1 MSHHNPMAMVGA
13 SMRPAYGYGSAYPSS
28 YGYGQGYGR
37 GFSSAGYGAMG
48 GYSAGFGSP
57 GDGPIENRFIQ
68 LAEES
73 SLPAFQAIGSVVH
86 AFGSISMMLESSFH
100 AVHSS
105 FQAVLGV
112 AEHFSKM
119 KLQLSQVFS
128 AIAAIRFIK
137 YLYTKFLYL
146 FGLATNNPAFS
157 ESVWRSA
164 NLGGEMADFLTEGDL
179 KPTTRWPILMYLGL
193 VFAAPYLIW
202 RLLSS
207 LVPASADNDGWAKG
221 EGEHYV
227 AKALH
232 EFSSDQSGEVNLQ
245 PGEMVRLA
253 PRHLQP
259 RVRGWLLASS
269 AAGQGLVP
277 ANYLQIL
284 GRREPDPQR
293 RRQQTQRPDLVS
305 HEEFHEEPRGVARNF
320 DGTSLEAAGGS
331 LADQFLNSSS
341 VS

>member
-1 MSHHNPMAMVGA
+1 
-13 SMRPAYGYGSAYPSS
+13 MRPAYGYGSTYPSS

-37 GFSSAGYGAMG
+37 GFSSAGYGTMG
-48 GYSAGFGSP
+48 TYSAGFGSP

-73 SLPAFQAIGSVVH
+73 SMPAFQAIGSVVH

-128 AIAAIRFIK
+128 AIAALRFIK

-207 LVPASADNDGWAKG
+207 LVPASADDDGWARG
-221 EGEHYV
+221 EGEHFV

-232 EFSSDQSGEVNLQ
+232 GFASEQ
-245 PGEMVRLA
+245 PGEVGLQAGETVRLA

-269 AAGQGLVP
+269 ANGQGLVP

-284 GRREPDPQR
+284 GRREAQ
-293 RRQQTQRPDLVS
+293 RRQQSKTPRGQRPDLVS
-305 HEEFHEEPRGVARNF
+305 HEEEFNHKEVQ
-320 DGTSLEAAGGS
+320 EAVGES

-341 VS
+341 SS

>member
-1 MSHHNPMAMVGA
+1 
-13 SMRPAYGYGSAYPSS
+13 MRPAYGYGSAYPSS

-37 GFSSAGYGAMG
+37 AFSSAGYGGLGGLG
-48 GYSAGFGSP
+48 GYSTGFGSP
-57 GDGPIENRFIQ
+57 ADGPIENRFIQ

-73 SLPAFQAIGSVVH
+73 SMPAFQAIGSVVH

-119 KLQLSQVFS
+119 KLQISQVFS
-128 AIAAIRFIK
+128 AIAALRFIK

-207 LVPASADNDGWAKG
+207 LVPASVDDESWAKG

-227 AKALH
+227 AKALYD
-232 EFSSDQSGEVNLQ
+232 FTTDQ
-245 PGEMVRLA
+245 PGETSLRAGETIRLA

-259 RVRGWLLASS
+259 RVKGWLSASS
-269 AAGQGLVP
+269 SAGQGLVP

-284 GRREPDPQR
+284 GRREAAPQR
-293 RRQQTQRPDLVS
+293 RKPGVNTSRARRPDLVS
-305 HEEFHEEPRGVARNF
+305 HEEEEEDNREKNNKVDLGQESSF
-320 DGTSLEAAGGS
+320 
-331 LADQFLNSSS
+331 ADQFLNSTPS
-341 VS
+341 